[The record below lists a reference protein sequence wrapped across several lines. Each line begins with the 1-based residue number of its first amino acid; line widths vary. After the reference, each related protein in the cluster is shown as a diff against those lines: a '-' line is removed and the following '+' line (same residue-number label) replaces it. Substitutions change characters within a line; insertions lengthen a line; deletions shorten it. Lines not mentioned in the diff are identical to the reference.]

1 MGVESMGDAYVLWS
15 MGHCIGLGCVLHLM
29 GSRGNAPIYVYIY
42 IYIYIYI
49 QICIYTY
56 HQKKENKYMD
66 PSIFEE

>member
-1 MGVESMGDAYVLWS
+1 MGVEPMGDAYVLWS

-29 GSRGNAPIYVYIY
+29 GSRGNAPIY
-42 IYIYIYI
+42 IYI

-56 HQKKENKYMD
+56 HPKKENKYMD